1 MISRLLRWIKSHI
14 YSAKDPV
21 EEIDNEIDNLQ
32 EDLNNIKE
40 AIADITT
47 QKKKLEIHCSRMNE
61 KLDNKKDKS
70 KSLILE
76 GNESEAEYYIKQ
88 KIKIENQIENIE
100 EQISEIEEIQENL
113 INKKD
118 NLQDHINDLKIK
130 RSSFI
135 TKKQSAEAEIKAM
148 ETLSEYNDDYEIEKN
163 MNELIHRTQRLKSE
177 STDLYNND
185 YAIDEENVNKEL
197 EKIAD

>member
-1 MISRLLRWIKSHI
+1 MTSRLLRWIKSYI
-14 YSAKDPV
+14 YSGKDPV
-21 EEIDNEIDNLQ
+21 EEIDDEIDNLQ

-61 KLDNKKDKS
+61 KLNNKKDKS
-70 KSLILE
+70 KSLILDD
-76 GNESEAEYYIKQ
+76 NESEAEYYIEQ

-100 EQISEIEEIQENL
+100 ERIREIEEIQENL

-118 NLQDHINDLKIK
+118 NLQNHINDLKIK
-130 RSSFI
+130 KSSFI
-135 TKKQSAEAEIKAM
+135 TKKQSAEAEIQAM
-148 ETLSEYNDDYEIEKN
+148 ETLSEHNDDYEIEKN
-163 MNELIHRTQRLKSE
+163 MNELIDRTQRLKSA
-177 STDLYNND
+177 STDFYNDD
-185 YAIDEENVNKEL
+185 YSIDEENIDKEL